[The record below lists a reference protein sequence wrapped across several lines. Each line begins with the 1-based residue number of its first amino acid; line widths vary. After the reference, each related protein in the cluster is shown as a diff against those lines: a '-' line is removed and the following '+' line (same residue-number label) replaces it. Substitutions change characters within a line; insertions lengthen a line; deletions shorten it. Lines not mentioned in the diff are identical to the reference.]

1 MQSHS
6 PDQDNEALPIDS
18 RVVLTRD
25 KPEVNLHRGD
35 EGVVRSTWCEPHLLY
50 EVEFSLPGR
59 QAGNGNPTRTLV
71 APAELAPAGE
81 RLHG

>member
-1 MQSHS
+1 MQSPS
-6 PDQDNEALPIDS
+6 PDQINEALPINA

-35 EGVVRSTWCEPHLLY
+35 EGVVRSTWCAPYLLY
-50 EVEFSLPGR
+50 EVEFSLPPS

-81 RLHG
+81 QLHG